1 MSKRLALVLLLVTLL
16 LPACQGGV
24 APTAEPEEQKLVVF
38 HAGSLTVPMEALTAA
53 FAKEHPGVVF
63 ETEASGSR
71 TAARKVSELGRE
83 ADLVLS
89 ADYTVID
96 HLLIPDY
103 ASWNIRFAR
112 NTMVIVYTEK
122 SKFADEINAENWY
135 EILLRDGVVYG
146 HSDPDADPCGYRTLM
161 VWQLAESYYEQPGLY
176 EALETHC
183 PPENVRPKAVEL
195 LALLESGDMDYAF
208 EYRSVALQHGL
219 LYVELPDAL
228 NLGSV
233 DFADFYA
240 QAKVEVSGTE
250 PGTTITQVGSPIV
263 YGVTIPKNAPH
274 PELAIEFVKFLIGPE
289 GQRIME
295 ENGQMPIVPAVANPK
310 EGLPEA
316 LIPLVQ

>member
-1 MSKRLALVLLLVTLL
+1 MSRWLALLFLLSALL
-16 LPACQGGV
+16 LPACQGGAV
-24 APTAEPEEQKLVVF
+24 PSAAPAEQKLVIF
-38 HAGSLTVPMEALTAA
+38 HAGSLTVPMEALADA
-53 FAKEHPGVVF
+53 FAEAHPGVVF

-96 HLLIPDY
+96 NLLIPDY

-122 SKFADEINAENWY
+122 SKFADEINADNWY

-161 VWQLAESYYEQPGLY
+161 VWQLAESYYGQPGLNA
-176 EALETHC
+176 ALEAHC

-208 EYRSVALQHGL
+208 EYRSVALQHDL
-219 LYVELPDAL
+219 PYVELPDAI
-228 NLGSV
+228 NLSSV
-233 DFADFYA
+233 EFADFYA

-263 YGVTIPKNAPH
+263 YGLTMPKNAPH
-274 PELAIEFVKFLIGPE
+274 PDLAVEFVKFLIGPE
-289 GQRIME
+289 GQRILE
-295 ENGQMPIVPAVANPK
+295 ENGQMPIVPAVADPK

-316 LIPLVQ
+316 LLPLVQ